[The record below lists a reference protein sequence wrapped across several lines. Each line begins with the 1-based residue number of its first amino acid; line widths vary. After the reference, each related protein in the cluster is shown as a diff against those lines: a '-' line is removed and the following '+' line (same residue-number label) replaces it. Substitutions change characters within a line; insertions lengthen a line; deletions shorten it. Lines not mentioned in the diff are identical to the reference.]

1 MTSGSRLKEDRHPT
15 VAVIGGSG
23 LYESGLFPREE
34 SRRVSTP
41 WGAPSG
47 MVEVG
52 SLDGTPLLF
61 LPRHG
66 VGHTIPAHRVN
77 YRANVDAL
85 VGLGAEAILAVNS
98 VGSLKEGLPP
108 GQFVLPD
115 QFVDFTKG
123 RESSFYNGGRAFH
136 VGMADPFCPS
146 LGDLARKVAEE
157 MGLPVATGKTYVCVE
172 GPRFSTRAESRFFRG
187 FADIIGM
194 TLVPEASLARERGI
208 CYLPICMVTDYDVWS
223 DHPVDA
229 AGVARVMAE
238 NVDRVRRWLRVLL
251 PRVPA
256 ERPCSCRRAPESA
269 SF

>member
-1 MTSGSRLKEDRHPT
+1 MSPEPPLRGDGHPT

-23 LYESGLFPREE
+23 LYESGLFPRHER
-34 SRRVSTP
+34 RRVSTP

-47 MVEVG
+47 VVEVG
-52 SLDGTPLLF
+52 SLDGTRVLF

-66 VGHTIPAHRVN
+66 VGHTIPAHMVN

-85 VGLGAEAILAVNS
+85 ASLGAEVILAVNS
-98 VGSLKEGLPP
+98 VGSLKVELPP

-115 QFVDFTKG
+115 QFVDLTKG
-123 RESSFYNGGRAFH
+123 RPSSFYNGGRAFH
-136 VGMADPFCPS
+136 VGMADPFCPA
-146 LGDLARKVAEE
+146 LEGLARSVGGELGLTVAS
-157 MGLPVATGKTYVCVE
+157 GKTYVCVE
-172 GPRFSTRAESRFFRG
+172 GPRFSTRAESRFFQG

-208 CYLPICMVTDYDVWS
+208 CYLPLCMVTDYDVWA

-229 AGVARVMAE
+229 VGVAKVMAE
-238 NVDRVRRWLRVLL
+238 NVDRVRRWVRVLL
-251 PRVPA
+251 PRIPA
-256 ERPCSCRRAPESA
+256 ERACACRHAPEMA